1 MKTVL
6 APGAPWPK
14 QEKPVEKP
22 KPKVKPKRV
31 GPPKPKYIRKTKATG
46 THITADW
53 QPAKT
58 VGRPLAFSSH
68 MLDIF
73 ARARDEIASG
83 KARGKIR
90 DTGKNIKRNT

>member
-14 QEKPVEKP
+14 LEEPVEIE
-22 KPKVKPKRV
+22 KPKRV
-31 GPPKPKYIRKTKATG
+31 GPPKPKYVRKTKATG
-46 THITADW
+46 EHITPDW

-58 VGRPLAFSSH
+58 VGRPMAFSSN

-90 DTGKNIKRNT
+90 DTGKNAKRKS

>member
-1 MKTVL
+1 L
-6 APGAPWPK
+6 E
-14 QEKPVEKP
+14 QPVEP
-22 KPKVKPKRV
+22 KKPKRV
-31 GPPKPKYIRKTKATG
+31 GPPKPKYIRKTKTTG
-46 THITADW
+46 SHITQDW

-58 VGRPLAFSSH
+58 VGRPLAFSGD

-73 ARARDEIASG
+73 AAARDEIASG

>member
-14 QEKPVEKP
+14 LEEPVEIE
-22 KPKVKPKRV
+22 KPKRV

-46 THITADW
+46 KHITKDW
-53 QPAKT
+53 QPSKP
-58 VGRPLAFSSH
+58 VGRPLAFPSN

-73 ARARDEIASG
+73 AAARDEIASG